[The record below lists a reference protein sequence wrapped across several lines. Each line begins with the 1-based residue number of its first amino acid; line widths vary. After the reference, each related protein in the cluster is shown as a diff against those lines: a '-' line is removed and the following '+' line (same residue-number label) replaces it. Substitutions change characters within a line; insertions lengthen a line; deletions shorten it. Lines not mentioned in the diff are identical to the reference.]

1 MQDLEKGAW
10 HSVKERN
17 GDAQQADQLP
27 CTCLCNHSVFR
38 TYNIEREYDTM
49 EEQLSR
55 LDETIRANVM
65 KQQPGQMTAAL

>member
-1 MQDLEKGAW
+1 M
-10 HSVKERN
+10 
-17 GDAQQADQLP
+17 QQADELP
-27 CTCLCNHSVFR
+27 FTCLCNHSVFR

-65 KQQPGQMTAAL
+65 KQQPGQMTATL